1 MSSPKVG
8 AGDTAPASL
17 STIFDA
23 TEDNF
28 EEAVVQRSRHAP
40 ILVDIGAEWCAP
52 CRVLGPLLHRL
63 AAAYGG
69 RFLLANVDADE
80 NMRIAGRH
88 KVRGFPTVIAYS
100 YGVDINRFHSSQ
112 TEGFLRRFID
122 DLIRH
127 HAEHGH
133 SALLSPSP
141 ETNTNANTTII

>member
-1 MSSPKVG
+1 MNTQIVG
-8 AGDTAPASL
+8 AGGTAPSALPSML
-17 STIFDA
+17 DA

-28 EEAVVQRSRHAP
+28 EEVVVQRSHQAP
-40 ILVDIGAEWCAP
+40 ILVDIGAEWCGP

-63 AAAYGG
+63 AAAYEG
-69 RFLLANVDADE
+69 RFLLATVDADE

-88 KVRGFPTVIAYS
+88 KVRGFPTVIGYS
-100 YGVDINRFHSSQ
+100 HGVEINRFHSSQ

-141 ETNTNANTTII
+141 ETTSPTP